1 VFTYSKELDSLV
13 LANHITKSPEEEK
26 NSPPHT
32 KHVVTNLKE
41 ETKNNL
47 PPFQGYV
54 VMDSEDM
61 TPTPTP
67 QSAVGSNEF
76 NESPMEIN
84 STQYIRSK
92 VYKRLKTWQQL

>member
-1 VFTYSKELDSLV
+1 
-13 LANHITKSPEEEK
+13 
-26 NSPPHT
+26 
-32 KHVVTNLKE
+32 
-41 ETKNNL
+41 
-47 PPFQGYV
+47 
-54 VMDSEDM
+54 MDSEDM